1 MIKTVVTLASLIL
14 AWMASAQT
22 TPNITHIALDL
33 SFDWSAKTAS
43 GTANIQ
49 LTPIAA
55 TDVIALEAGMLTI
68 QSITVNGKKTTFVYD
83 GGDTDDGLKI
93 SLDRTHQPGE
103 NLSVAIAYRT
113 NYINDTDPNNIWGSN
128 GKGLRFFS
136 PSHTEP
142 TRHQQLWSCGHP
154 EGNKYWFPCHA
165 SADDL
170 FTSEIRATV
179 PKPLTVVSTGMLL
192 ETIPNANNTTT
203 FHWKTDTPHTL
214 SRILIVAGEY
224 VVNSQLYQDIQLDSY
239 GYPKEVQAT
248 EDSTVRLADMMRF
261 FSEKT
266 GVKYPYN
273 QYSQVFVQEL
283 PGFLTGAATSVIT
296 ENMVDDY
303 GTHAD
308 YFYLWDLTEA
318 EALAQQWF
326 GNAIPAASWRDGWLT
341 QSLAHYLSGLYDEHK
356 NGRDEFHL
364 YVVNFDQ
371 NTYLND
377 WKSNVR
383 RAIVT
388 DEFTDATTLL
398 GDNYAT
404 ARGALVLHMLRHEM
418 GDEKW
423 WQAVAELSR
432 TYLGKPVTTEDF
444 QRICEKVSTRPMDWF
459 FKQWLHKTGHPVFNI
474 EKTYDRKTQMLT
486 LTVKQTQQ
494 KSTPLEQDYF
504 EGNIAIEIDGDIQ
517 TIRVAAKPENT
528 FSFPLASAPKLV
540 HFDYGNIW
548 IKEVIFEKTV
558 DEWLYQLENST
569 DIIARNQALFEL
581 VTIAKD
587 PKTTDSDTTKI
598 LKSLRGVIAGDSYWR
613 LRFITLQ
620 QLQGIKT
627 GNNKPV
633 KLDQATLTMLQLVM
647 GRDMPWM
654 KTAAISFLGQTRN
667 PEYDEAYLAHLQ
679 DESDRVVNAAAI
691 ALGRSKSTKAFDAL
705 VALKNRPSWK
715 SQSLISALN
724 GLQQLGDPRAYA
736 FAFDAF
742 RNETLPHWTLA
753 VPTWDYRLAA
763 ADVLQSLG
771 KTDAAYDIVFERFNK
786 SMEARNTNDIFYNT
800 QLMMR
805 LGNPR
810 GKEFFPILKALF
822 ADDANAMQAISQLEQ
837 SFNTK
842 P

>member
-1 MIKTVVTLASLIL
+1 MIKSAITLATLFL
-14 AWMASAQT
+14 TWMASAQT
-22 TPNITHIALDL
+22 TPDITHIALDL
-33 SFDWSAKTAS
+33 SFDWTTKTAS
-43 GTANIQ
+43 GTASIT
-49 LTPIAA
+49 LKPLAPTGAISF
-55 TDVIALEAGMLTI
+55 DAGMLSI
-68 QSITVNGKKTTFVYD
+68 QSVTLNGKPTTFSYN
-83 GGDTDDGLKI
+83 GGDTDNGLKI
-93 SLDRTHQPGE
+93 NLNRTYQPGE
-103 NLSVAIAYRT
+103 NLNIGIAYKT
-113 NYINDTDPNNIWGSN
+113 SYINDTDPNNIWGSN

-136 PSHTEP
+136 ASYTDP
-142 TRHQQLWSCGHP
+142 TRRQQLWSFGDP
-154 EGNKYWFPCHA
+154 EGNKYWFPCNE
-165 SADDL
+165 SPND
-170 FTSEIRATV
+170 FYTSEIKATV
-179 PKPLTVVSTGMLL
+179 PKPLTVISNGSLVSTVQ
-192 ETIPNANNTTT
+192 NKDNTTT
-203 FHWKTDTPHTL
+203 FHWKTDVPHTNART
-214 SRILIVAGEY
+214 SIVAGEY
-224 VVNSQLYQDIQLDSY
+224 VVSSQMYRDIKLDSY
-239 GYPKEVQAT
+239 GYPNEIQAT
-248 EDSTVRLADMMRF
+248 EDSSVRLADMAQF

-266 GVKYPYN
+266 ALKYPYP

-283 PGFLTGAATSVIT
+283 PGFVSNAATATIT

-326 GNAIPAASWRDGWLT
+326 GNTIMPASWRDAWLT
-341 QSLAHYLSGLYDEHK
+341 KSMAHYLSGLYDEYK
-356 NGRDEFHL
+356 NGQDEFHL

-371 NTYLND
+371 ATYLND
-377 WKSNVR
+377 WNSNVR
-383 RAIVT
+383 RPVVM

-404 ARGALVLHMLRHEM
+404 ARGSLVLHMLRHEM

-423 WQAVAELSR
+423 WQAVSELAK
-432 TYLGKPVTTEDF
+432 TYVWKPVATEDF
-444 QRICEKVSTRPMDWF
+444 ERICEKVAGRPMDWF
-459 FKQWLHKTGHPVFNI
+459 FKQWLYKTGHPVFNI
-474 EKTYDRKTQMLT
+474 EKTYDRKNQMLT

-494 KSTPLEQDYF
+494 KSTPLDQDYF

-517 TIRVAAKPENT
+517 TVRIAATPENI
-528 FSFPLASAPKLV
+528 FSFPLRSAPKLV

-548 IKEVIFEKTV
+548 IKEVTFEKTLA
-558 DEWLYQLENST
+558 EWLYQFDNST
-569 DIIARNQALFEL
+569 DIMARNVALFEL

-587 PKTTDSDTTKI
+587 PKTKVSDTVKI

-613 LRFITLQ
+613 LRFIALQ
-620 QLQGIKT
+620 QLQGIMT

-667 PEYDEAYLAHLQ
+667 PEYDEIYLAQLQ

-691 ALGRSKSTKAFDAL
+691 ALGRSKSPKAFDAL

-724 GLQQLGDPRAYA
+724 GLQQLGDARAYE

-742 RNETLPHWTLA
+742 RNKTLPHWTLA
-753 VPTWDYRLAA
+753 VPTWEYRLAA

-771 KTDAAYDIVFERFNK
+771 KTDAAYVVVFERFHK
-786 SMEARNTNDIFYNT
+786 SIEARNTNDIFYNT

-810 GKEFFPILKALF
+810 GKEFFPILKEKF
-822 ADDANAMQAISQLEQ
+822 ADDANALQAIAQLEQ
-837 SFNTK
+837 SFN

>member
-1 MIKTVVTLASLIL
+1 MKFALAVGTLLLSWLAAGQTSPDIK
-14 AWMASAQT
+14 
-22 TPNITHIALDL
+22 HIALDL
-33 SFDWSAKTAS
+33 AFDWTTKTAS
-43 GTANIQ
+43 GTANIA
-49 LTPIAA
+49 LTPTA
-55 TDVIALEAGMLTI
+55 TNDVIALDAGMLTI
-68 QSITVNGKKTTFVYD
+68 QSVTVNGKKTMFAYD

-93 SLDRTHQPGE
+93 NLNRTSQPGE
-103 NLSVAIAYRT
+103 NLTIAIAYRT

-128 GKGLRFFS
+128 GKGLRFFT
-136 PSHTEP
+136 PSYTDP

-154 EGNKYWFPCHA
+154 EGNKYWFPCRA
-165 SADDL
+165 SAGDL

-179 PKPLTVVSTGMLL
+179 PKPLTVVSNGVLL
-192 ETIPNANNTTT
+192 ETIQNANNTTT

-214 SRILIVAGEY
+214 SRNLIVAGEY

-239 GYPKEVQAT
+239 GYPNEIQAT

-266 GVKYPYN
+266 GVKYPYG

-283 PGFLTGAATSVIT
+283 PGFVTGAATSSIT

-341 QSLAHYLSGLYDEHK
+341 QSMAHYMSGMYDEHK

-383 RAIVT
+383 RAVVT
-388 DEFTDATTLL
+388 DESTDATTLL

-423 WQAVAELSR
+423 WQVVSELAKAHIW
-432 TYLGKPVTTEDF
+432 KPVATEDF
-444 QRICEKVSTRPMDWF
+444 ERICEKVAARPMDWF
-459 FKQWLHKTGHPVFNI
+459 FKQWLYKTGHPVFNI
-474 EKTYDRKTQMLT
+474 EKTYDRKTKLLT

-494 KSTPLEQDYF
+494 KSAPLEQEYF
-504 EGNIAIEIDGDIQ
+504 EGNMAVEIDGDVKS
-517 TIRVAAKPENT
+517 IRIGAKPVNT
-528 FSFPLASAPKLV
+528 FTFPLPAEPKLV

-548 IKEVIFEKTV
+548 IKEITFEKTFT
-558 DEWLYQLENST
+558 EWLYQFENST
-569 DIIARNQALFEL
+569 DIMARNQALFEL
-581 VTIAKD
+581 VAIAKD
-587 PKTTDSDTTKI
+587 QKTKPSEREKVI
-598 LKSLRGVIAGDSYWR
+598 KSMRGVIAGDSYWR
-613 LRFITLQ
+613 LRFIALQ
-620 QLQGIKT
+620 QLQGIMV
-627 GNNKPV
+627 GNNTSV
-633 KLDQATLTMLQLVM
+633 TLDPETLTMLQLVIA
-647 GRDMPWM
+647 RDMPWM

-667 PEYDEAYLAHLQ
+667 PEYDEVYLAHLH

-691 ALGRSKSTKAFDAL
+691 ALGRTKSPKAFDAL
-705 VALKNRPSWK
+705 VQLKNRPSWK

-724 GLQQLGDPRAYA
+724 GLQQLGDARAYD

-742 RNETLPHWTLA
+742 QNKSLPHWTLA

-771 KTDAAYDIVFERFNK
+771 KTDAAYDIVFDRFNK
-786 SMEARNTNDIFYNT
+786 SLEARNTNDIFYNT

-805 LGNPR
+805 LGNLR
-810 GKEFFPILKALF
+810 GAAFFPILKTRF
-822 ADDANAMQAISQLEQ
+822 ANDANAMQAISQLEQ
-837 SFNTK
+837 SFNPK

>member
-1 MIKTVVTLASLIL
+1 MIKSVITLATLFLTS
-14 AWMASAQT
+14 MASAQT
-22 TPNITHIALDL
+22 TPDIKHIALDL
-33 SFDWSAKTAS
+33 SFDWATKTAS
-43 GTANIQ
+43 GTANIT
-49 LTPIAA
+49 LKPGVA
-55 TDVIALEAGMLTI
+55 TDVIALDAGMLTI
-68 QSITVNGKKTTFVYD
+68 QSVTVNGKATAFTYD
-83 GGDTDDGLKI
+83 GGDNNDGLKI
-93 SLDRTHQPGE
+93 DLDRKYRPDE
-103 NLSVAIAYRT
+103 NLTIAIAYHT

-136 PSHTEP
+136 PSDTDP
-142 TRHQQLWSCGHP
+142 GRHQQLWSFGDP
-154 EGNKYWFPCHA
+154 EGNKYWFPCNEA
-165 SADDL
+165 PNDL
-170 FTSEIRATV
+170 YTSEIKATV
-179 PKPLTVVSTGMLL
+179 PNPLMVISNGSLVGATQ
-192 ETIPNANNTTT
+192 NKDNTTT

-214 SRILIVAGEY
+214 SRTLIVAGQY
-224 VVNSQLYQDIQLDSY
+224 VVNSQFYQDIQLDSY
-239 GYPKEVQAT
+239 GYPNEVQAT

-318 EALAQQWF
+318 EALARQWF
-326 GNAIPAASWRDGWLT
+326 GNTIPAASWRDGWLT
-341 QSLAHYLSGLYDEHK
+341 QSLAHYLSGLYDEHR

-377 WKSNVR
+377 WKSDVR

-423 WQAVAELSR
+423 WQAVSELAK
-432 TYLGKPVTTEDF
+432 TYVWKPVATEDF
-444 QRICEKVSTRPMDWF
+444 ERICEKVAGRPMDWF
-459 FKQWLHKTGHPVFNI
+459 FRQWLYKAGHPVFNI
-474 EKTYDRKTQMLT
+474 EKKYDRKNQILT

-494 KSTPLEQDYF
+494 KSTPLDQDYF

-517 TIRVAAKPENT
+517 TIRIAATPENT
-528 FSFPLASAPKLV
+528 FSFPLPSVPKLV

-548 IKEVIFEKTV
+548 IKEVTFEKTLA
-558 DEWLYQLENST
+558 EWLYQFDNST
-569 DIIARNQALFEL
+569 DIMARNEALFEL
-581 VTIAKD
+581 VTIVKD
-587 PKTTDSDTTKI
+587 PKTTDSDATKI

-613 LRFITLQ
+613 LRFIALQ
-620 QLQGIKT
+620 QLQGIMT

-647 GRDMPWM
+647 GHDMPWM
-654 KTAAISFLGQTRN
+654 KTAAITFLGQTRN
-667 PEYDEAYLAHLQ
+667 PEYDEIYLAQLH
-679 DESDRVVNAAAI
+679 DESDRVVNAAAV
-691 ALGRSKSTKAFDAL
+691 ALGRSKSRKAFDAL

-724 GLQQLGDPRAYA
+724 GLQQLGDARAYE

-742 RNETLPHWTLA
+742 RDKSLPHWTLA

-771 KTDAAYDIVFERFNK
+771 KTDAAYDVVFERFQK
-786 SMEARNTNDIFYNT
+786 SIEARNTNDIFYNT

-810 GKEFFPILKALF
+810 GAAFFPILKARF
-822 ADDANAMQAISQLEQ
+822 ANDANAMQAISQLEQ